1 MIVVPVVSILS
12 AAFFY
17 LQALQN
23 AMGAKRWGFLGLVFG
38 PLAWPLFNVHRRL
51 RLLQKRGNN
60 SVLSA

>member
-23 AMGAKRWGFLGLVFG
+23 AMGAKRWGLLGLFFG
-38 PLAWPLFNVHRRL
+38 PLAWPLFNTHRRL
-51 RLLQKRGNN
+51 SLLRNRGNS
-60 SVLSA
+60 SVLAA